1 MRLQARNEALQERV
15 TSLQHE
21 TITLRQQLDDA
32 RQAAT
37 KGEGAEYLQTV
48 LTSIRAD
55 QEKVLLLFS
64 STVTCKCIYFI
75 PPLVCAFP

>member
-32 RQAAT
+32 RLAAT

-55 QEKVLLLFS
+55 QEKVLPLLP